1 MVSPAPW
8 QYLMKIAVWGHIA
21 ADLLV
26 SWTEHP
32 ETFSMVCNF
41 ITHLVETRTLEEG
54 FSSSVPVSPPGNV
67 WLRTWA
73 RELRFKS
80 ETSDL
85 MLTFMCMW
93 EQENGF
99 HETEPVWILAHILV
113 PSIMARDWSG
123 ALKKT
128 KNQTKQRFLISV
140 FLFLCSPVSISCQS
154 SKWDCQVLQEHL
166 FSSKTQSIR
175 KILSSYLFIRRS
187 SVQLGKVIWRGQA
200 ASEKLADPWG
210 ASVRSYSKISLGSW
224 TLQLHMDSHP
234 SIYSGVQT
242 CSSFTCKFF

>member
-128 KNQTKQRFLISV
+128 KTKPNKG
-140 FLFLCSPVSISCQS
+140 FLFLCSYFC
-154 SKWDCQVLQEHL
+154 VLQYL
-166 FSSKTQSIR
+166 FPARVQSETVRYSKNICFLARPKVSGRYYPHIFLSGDH
-175 KILSSYLFIRRS
+175 LSS
-187 SVQLGKVIWRGQA
+187 
-200 ASEKLADPWG
+200 
-210 ASVRSYSKISLGSW
+210 
-224 TLQLHMDSHP
+224 
-234 SIYSGVQT
+234 
-242 CSSFTCKFF
+242 